1 MRIVEQMIISNQTA
15 RLRTGNCRMP
25 WDIFNEVAVMM
36 VGKVRAEKAG
46 WKPCFKI
53 LGKRLRTKK
62 KKVCDARI
70 MITKLQLGRLGPPT
84 RISAAKSREKGAQ

>member
-1 MRIVEQMIISNQTA
+1 MKVSNQTK
-15 RLRTGNCRMP
+15 RFRIGICKIP
-25 WDIFNEVAVMM
+25 WAIFKDVAVMM

-70 MITKLQLGRLGPPT
+70 ITSKIQLERLTPPT
-84 RISAAKSREKGAQ
+84 RTRAANSREKGAQ

>member
-1 MRIVEQMIISNQTA
+1 MRIVKQMIISNQTT

-62 KKVCDARI
+62 KKACDARI
-70 MITKLQLGRLGPPT
+70 MTSKIQLGRSGPPT
-84 RISAAKSREKGAQ
+84 LTSAANRRENGAQ

>member
-1 MRIVEQMIISNQTA
+1 MRIVKQMIISDQT
-15 RLRTGNCRMP
+15 RKSRTGNCSMP
-25 WDIFNEVAVMM
+25 WAIFNEVAVMI
-36 VGKVRAEKAG
+36 VGNVRAENAG

-70 MITKLQLGRLGPPT
+70 MTSKIQLGRAFPPT
-84 RISAAKSREKGAQ
+84 LTSAAKRSEKGAQ